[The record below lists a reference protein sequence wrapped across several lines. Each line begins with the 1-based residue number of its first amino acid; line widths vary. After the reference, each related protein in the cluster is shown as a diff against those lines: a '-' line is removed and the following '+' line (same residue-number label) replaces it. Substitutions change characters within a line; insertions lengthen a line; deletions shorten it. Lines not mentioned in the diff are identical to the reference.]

1 MPSSLYTACT
11 CPKIMYSCYFALRRF
26 TLATCTTMLPMDKAK
41 AKELYKL
48 AADRDKNAKA
58 LLKEIEAKEKEETVR
73 GQTKGGKEEEE
84 EKEKR
89 FT

>member
-11 CPKIMYSCYFALRRF
+11 CPKIMHSCYFALRRF
-26 TLATCTTMLPMDKAK
+26 TLATCTTMLPKDKAK

-58 LLKEIEAKEKEETVR
+58 LLKEIEAEEEKEETVR
-73 GQTKGGKEEEE
+73 TEVIVYM
-84 EKEKR
+84 R
-89 FT
+89 A

>member
-1 MPSSLYTACT
+1 M
-11 CPKIMYSCYFALRRF
+11 
-26 TLATCTTMLPMDKAK
+26 ATCTTMLPMDKAK

-58 LLKEIEAKEKEETVR
+58 LLKEIEAEEKEETVR
-73 GQTKGGKEEEE
+73 GKQRG
-84 EKEKR
+84 EKKKRKKKKIKR